1 MQSTDRRYLL
11 LNLKGYAESFADASL
26 AIAGFAREV
35 SIETG
40 INVIVCPP
48 TPWLHHAS
56 STGAV
61 VYAQHTDPVEPGATT
76 GYHSLEMLKA
86 AGAAGTL
93 LNHSEHRLGLW
104 EMQFLV
110 ERGRKIGMRTVA
122 CADTART
129 AAAVSVLCPDM
140 VAIEPPEL
148 IGKGVSVSKA
158 RPEVITES
166 VDAIRKVNSTAIIIA
181 GAGVTTADDVSKAV
195 ELGAEG
201 ALVASAVV
209 KSDRQRKLIAE
220 MADALLV

>member
-1 MQSTDRRYLL
+1 MQSTDKRCLL
-11 LNLKGYAESFADASL
+11 LNLKGYAESFADSSL
-26 AIAGFAREV
+26 TIAGYAREV

-40 INVIVCPP
+40 INVVVCPP

-56 STGAV
+56 SAGAV

-76 GYHSLEMLKA
+76 GYHSLEMLRS

-104 EMQFLV
+104 EMEFIV
-110 ERGRKIGMRTVA
+110 ERAKKLGMKTVA
-122 CADTART
+122 CADTVRS
-129 AAAVSVLCPDM
+129 AAAVSALCPDM

-158 RPEVITES
+158 RPEIITES
-166 VDAIRKVNSTAIIIA
+166 VNAIRRVNSGITIIA

-195 ELGAEG
+195 ELGADG

-209 KSDRQRKLIAE
+209 KSDRQRNLIAA
-220 MADALLV
+220 MAEALLG